1 MAFPESPDGTRL
13 NAEGKR
19 LVAASKRLGLRV
31 ARYRAEAA
39 RVAEGK
45 LLTPYAAPGLMGW
58 FVERLALESKVQS
71 SKWRLEELQKT
82 LSALSSA

>member
-1 MAFPESPDGTRL
+1 
-13 NAEGKR
+13 
-19 LVAASKRLGLRV
+19 
-31 ARYRAEAA
+31 
-39 RVAEGK
+39 
-45 LLTPYAAPGLMGW
+45 MGW